1 MSEASAP
8 STLSV
13 VEALRRAAARLA
25 ERGVTAARLEAELM
39 LAHVIGLTR
48 LELYLHFDRPLS
60 QDERAA
66 MRRLLAERGRGVPLA
81 YLTGRREFFSLEFEV
96 SPAVM
101 VPRPETELLVETVLG
116 LERDE
121 RLPAG
126 EILDVGT
133 GAGAIA
139 VSLAH
144 QLPDRR
150 VVATDISPDALAVAA
165 RNAGRHG
172 VTGRVTFI
180 EGDLNAGQT
189 GPFAA
194 VVSNP
199 PYIAEGERGSL
210 PPEVLAEP
218 PLALFAGEAGLA
230 VIRRLI
236 GTCPG
241 LLVPG
246 GWLVLEVGAG
256 QSSEVE
262 RLMRDEGHLVEMVVG
277 RDLAG
282 VERMVTGRRF
292 SLPVRP
298 SQTNRCRDPVRP

>member
-1 MSEASAP
+1 VSGASAP

-13 VEALRRAAARLA
+13 IEALRRAAAHLA
-25 ERGVTAARLEAELM
+25 ERGITAARLEAELM
-39 LAHVIGLTR
+39 LAHVLGLTR

-60 QDERAA
+60 QDERSA
-66 MRRLLAERGRGVPLA
+66 MRRLLTERGRGVPLA
-81 YLTGRREFFSLEFEV
+81 YLTGKREFFSLEFEV
-96 SPAVM
+96 SSAVM
-101 VPRPETELLVETVLG
+101 VPRPETELLVEAVLG

-139 VSLAH
+139 VALAH
-144 QLPDRR
+144 RLPARR

-165 RNAGRHG
+165 RNARRHG
-172 VTGRVTFI
+172 IAGRVTFT

-199 PYIAEGERGSL
+199 PYIAEGDRGTL

-218 PLALFAGEAGLA
+218 PLALFAGEAGLT

-241 LLVPG
+241 LLAPG
-246 GWLVLEVGAG
+246 GWLLLEVGAG
-256 QSSEVE
+256 QAGEVE
-262 RLMRDEGHLVEMVVG
+262 RLMRDEGRLVEMVVG

-282 VERMVTGRRF
+282 IERMVAGQ
-292 SLPVRP
+292 LPLR
-298 SQTNRCRDPVRP
+298 